1 MAVKEIERPLSI
13 SELTTN
19 RLRESIVNGDLTLG
33 EAVSEVKLSEILKVS
48 KTPVRHALAQMK
60 VEGLVT
66 VIPQKGTYIFSLRY
80 EDLIEFNEHRAIIE
94 RNALRFSFERN
105 RSPLCINLEK
115 IVDKMSKSRDDE
127 NQGKYLRL
135 DSEFHDVLVRYSGN
149 HYLYESYNLIS
160 AKAAALRT
168 HLADKPMQTKK
179 SYSEHIK
186 ILDELNHGDLNKAVE
201 VLDFHIGRH
210 IRSYG
215 QNISDIAELS

>member
-1 MAVKEIERPLSI
+1 
-13 SELTTN
+13 
-19 RLRESIVNGDLTLG
+19 
-33 EAVSEVKLSEILKVS
+33 
-48 KTPVRHALAQMK
+48 MK

-66 VIPQKGTYIFSLRY
+66 VIPQKGTYIFSLNY
-80 EDLIEFNEHRAIIE
+80 DDLIAFSEHRAIIE

-105 RSPLCINLEK
+105 RSPLCMNIEK
-115 IVDKMSKSRDDE
+115 IVDNMSKSRDDE
-127 NQGKYLRL
+127 NQRKYLRL

-186 ILDELNHGDLNKAVE
+186 ILDALNHGDLNKAFE
-201 VLDFHIGRH
+201 ILEFHIGRH
-210 IRSYG
+210 IRNCG
-215 QNISDIAELS
+215 QNISDIAKLS